1 MRRLLCLTALA
12 CSLLL
17 PAPASAQDAPAP
29 PPTVEI
35 DPAQSPGISVVK
47 DEATEAEK
55 PLGPIGRTIEQAIP
69 ETGNE
74 GIDKSTRTLSRSIA
88 NMIETG
94 IAYLPQLVI
103 AGLVLVATFFLVGF
117 AGRFAGWLAKR
128 AHLRSSLADLVRL
141 VVRTVIWFV
150 GLMLAAVIVFPG
162 FGFGQLIATTG
173 LLSIALGFAFQ
184 DIFENAFA
192 GVLILWRFPLEI
204 GDFIE
209 VPSVNIMG
217 RVEDIEIRM
226 TQIRLTNGELVLM
239 PNSTIYKNVVKV
251 LTNQP
256 KRRMTVA
263 CGIAYGEDVAEGRR
277 VMREAVEGC
286 PSVDQGGGHGVEV
299 YAQAFG
305 ASSIDFEV
313 TWWTGATPL
322 EQRKSRDE
330 VVEAVKAALDTA
342 GIEIP
347 YPYRT
352 LTFSK
357 NEPDIIE
364 AIRGGGPRG
373 GGSAASGAA
382 DREG

>member
-1 MRRLLCLTALA
+1 M
-12 CSLLL
+12 
-17 PAPASAQDAPAP
+17 
-29 PPTVEI
+29 
-35 DPAQSPGISVVK
+35 
-47 DEATEAEK
+47 
-55 PLGPIGRTIEQAIP
+55 
-69 ETGNE
+69 
-74 GIDKSTRTLSRSIA
+74 
-88 NMIETG
+88 
-94 IAYLPQLVI
+94 AYLPQLVI
-103 AGLVLVATFFLVGF
+103 ALLVVVATFFVVSF
-117 AGRFAGWLAKR
+117 AGRIASWLASR
-128 AHLRSSLADLVRL
+128 ARLRSSLVDLVKL
-141 VVRTVIWFV
+141 FVRIFFWFV

-162 FGFGQLIATTG
+162 FGFGNLIATTG

-226 TQIRLTNGELVLM
+226 TQLRLTNGELVLM

-251 LTNQP
+251 LTDQD
-256 KRRMTVA
+256 KRRITVA

-277 VMREAVEGC
+277 VMKEAVEGC
-286 PSVDQGGGHGVEV
+286 STVDQSGHEVEV

-305 ASSIDFEV
+305 ASSIDFEI

-330 VVEAVKAALDTA
+330 VVEAVKAALDSA

-364 AIRGGGPRG
+364 AVRG
-373 GGSAASGAA
+373 GGSAASSAA
-382 DREG
+382 DGEA

>member
-1 MRRLLCLTALA
+1 
-12 CSLLL
+12 
-17 PAPASAQDAPAP
+17 
-29 PPTVEI
+29 
-35 DPAQSPGISVVK
+35 
-47 DEATEAEK
+47 
-55 PLGPIGRTIEQAIP
+55 
-69 ETGNE
+69 
-74 GIDKSTRTLSRSIA
+74 
-88 NMIETG
+88 
-94 IAYLPQLVI
+94 
-103 AGLVLVATFFLVGF
+103 
-117 AGRFAGWLAKR
+117 
-128 AHLRSSLADLVRL
+128 
-141 VVRTVIWFV
+141 
-150 GLMLAAVIVFPG
+150 MLAAVIVFPG
-162 FGFGQLIATTG
+162 FGVGNLIATTG

-209 VPSVNIMG
+209 VPNVSIMG

-226 TQIRLTNGELVLM
+226 TQLRLTTGELVLM

-251 LTNQP
+251 LTNRD
-256 KRRMTVA
+256 KRRITVA

-286 PSVDQGGGHGVEV
+286 PSVDRDGGHGVEV

-313 TWWTGATPL
+313 TWWAGATPL

-330 VVEAVKAALDTA
+330 VVEAVKAALDNA

-364 AIRGGGPRG
+364 AIAGRTGS
-373 GGSAASGAA
+373 GGSG
-382 DREG
+382 D

>member
-1 MRRLLCLTALA
+1 MRSLPPLCTLLA
-12 CSLLL
+12 CVLLTL
-17 PAPASAQDAPAP
+17 SPPAAAQDAPAP
-29 PPTVEI
+29 PAPPTVEI
-35 DPAQSPGISVVK
+35 DPSASDAISVVREE
-47 DEATEAEK
+47 DTGPEK
-55 PLGPIGRTIEQAIP
+55 PMGPIASGVDALIP
-69 ETGNE
+69 DTGVA
-74 GIDKSTRTLSRSIA
+74 GVDKSTETLARSIGGMVDTA
-88 NMIETG
+88 V
-94 IAYLPQLVI
+94 AYLPQVVI
-103 AGLVLVATFFLVGF
+103 ALLVVVATFFLVGLG
-117 AGRFAGWLAKR
+117 GRLARWAARR
-128 AHLRSSLADLVRL
+128 AHLRASLADLVRL
-141 VVRTVIWFV
+141 AIRTLIWFI

-162 FGFGQLIATTG
+162 FGVGNLIATTG

-209 VPSVNIMG
+209 VPSVSIMG

-226 TQIRLTNGELVLM
+226 TQIRLTTGELVLM

-251 LTNQP
+251 LTNQA
-256 KRRMTVA
+256 KRRVTVA

-277 VMREAVEGC
+277 VMTEAVESC
-286 PSVDQGGGHGVEV
+286 KSVDREHGHGVEV

-330 VVEAVKAALDTA
+330 VVEAVKAALDAA

-357 NEPDIIE
+357 NEPGIIQ
-364 AIRGGGPRG
+364 AVRGRAGSGGDAG
-373 GGSAASGAA
+373 
-382 DREG
+382 E

>member
-1 MRRLLCLTALA
+1 MPILPRLLLLFLVLAAAPALA
-12 CSLLL
+12 QQ
-17 PAPASAQDAPAP
+17 APAD
-29 PPTVEI
+29 PTLTVTPSQV
-35 DPAQSPGISVVK
+35 DGITLDQPEESTG
-47 DEATEAEK
+47 DE
-55 PLGPIGRTIEQAIP
+55 PLGPVGQAVEGAIP
-69 ETGNE
+69 KTGVD
-74 GIDKSTRTLSRSIA
+74 GIDSSTHTLARSIGG
-88 NMIETG
+88 MVDTT

-103 AGLVLVATFFLVGF
+103 ALLVVVATFFLVGI
-117 AGRFAGWLAKR
+117 AGRVSRWLARR
-128 AHLRSSLADLVRL
+128 AHLRESLADLVRL
-141 VVRTVIWFV
+141 AIRTLVWFV

-162 FGFGQLIATTG
+162 FGVGQLVATTG

-209 VPSVNIMG
+209 VPGVSIMG

-226 TQIRLTNGELVLM
+226 TQLRLTTGELVLM

-251 LTNQP
+251 LTNRD
-256 KRRMTVA
+256 KRRITVA

-286 PSVDQGGGHGVEV
+286 PSVDRDGGHEVEV

-313 TWWTGATPL
+313 TWWAGSTPL

-330 VVEAVKAALDTA
+330 VVEAVKAALDAA

-352 LTFSK
+352 LTFSR

-364 AIRGGGPRG
+364 AIAARTGS
-373 GGSAASGAA
+373 GGSG
-382 DREG
+382 D

>member
-1 MRRLLCLTALA
+1 MRSLPPLCAPLA
-12 CSLLL
+12 CVLLAFTP
-17 PAPASAQDAPAP
+17 PAAAQDAPAA

-35 DPAQSPGISVVK
+35 DPSASDAINVVQP
-47 DEATEAEK
+47 EAPAPEEE
-55 PLGPIGRTIEQAIP
+55 PLGPVGRAVEGVIP
-69 ETGNE
+69 ETGVA
-74 GIDKSTRTLSRSIA
+74 GVDQSTETLARSVGGMVDTA
-88 NMIETG
+88 V
-94 IAYLPQLVI
+94 AYLPQVVI
-103 AGLVLVATFFLVGF
+103 ALLVVVATFFLVGL
-117 AGRFAGWLAKR
+117 AGRFARWAATR
-128 AHLRSSLADLVRL
+128 AHLRPSLADLVRL
-141 VVRTVIWFV
+141 AARTLVWFV

-162 FGFGQLIATTG
+162 FGVGNLIATTG

-209 VPSVNIMG
+209 VPSVSITG
-217 RVEDIEIRM
+217 KVEDIEIRM
-226 TQIRLTNGELVLM
+226 TQIRLTTGELVLM

-251 LTNQP
+251 LTNRS
-256 KRRMTVA
+256 KRRVTVA
-263 CGIAYGEDVAEGRR
+263 CGIAYGEDVAEGRK
-277 VMREAVEGC
+277 VMREAVESC
-286 PSVDQGGGHGVEV
+286 PSVDREGGHGVEV

-330 VVEAVKAALDTA
+330 VVEAVKAALDSA

-357 NEPDIIE
+357 NEPAIIE
-364 AIRGGGPRG
+364 AVRGGGG
-373 GGSAASGAA
+373 G
-382 DREG
+382 EG